1 MESTDRTIRQEGPS
15 QNVSRAPHDPPER
28 LRTGRASDVLFYLSI
43 AAVAIIL
50 MAIFWSLMGPSP

>member
-1 MESTDRTIRQEGPS
+1 
-15 QNVSRAPHDPPER
+15 VSRAPHDPPER
-28 LRTGRASDVLFYLSI
+28 LRTVRASDVLFYLSI